1 MATVATSRSSFSFL
15 VSLVRVSPSL
25 RRNSAK
31 ARAKE
36 KERIGAGGEAG
47 GDAVT
52 STGVTERD
60 GMIIGKGDGGERIGR
75 EMPMERTG
83 NLMRNRGS
91 RGPSGGRGGA
101 GDGGRGRGSRGRWLP
116 WLPETAVAAT
126 DDARGVTDSWQS
138 YRVPTRTG
146 CVSIYV
152 TYTYM
157 YTHAKH
163 TYTCSNT
170 HAATDRYV

>member
-1 MATVATSRSSFSFL
+1 MGDRLGNSGHFSVLLLLSRFSFL
-15 VSLVRVSPSL
+15 SFESVLLCEGTRQKL
-25 RRNSAK
+25 GRRRRRRRCGDIYGCDR
-31 ARAKE
+31 ARWYDNWKRRRRRE
-36 KERIGAGGEAG
+36 DR
-47 GDAVT
+47 
-52 STGVTERD
+52 
-60 GMIIGKGDGGERIGR
+60 R
-75 EMPMERTG
+75 EMPVERTG

-163 TYTCSNT
+163 TYTCNNT